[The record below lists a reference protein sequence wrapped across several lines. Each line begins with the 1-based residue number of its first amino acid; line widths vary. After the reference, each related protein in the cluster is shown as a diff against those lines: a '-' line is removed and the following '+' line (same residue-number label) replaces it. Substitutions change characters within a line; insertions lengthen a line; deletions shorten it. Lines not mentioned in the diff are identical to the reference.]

1 MPSFAPPRLI
11 ALLLTLAAC
20 SAEPEAQKA
29 AAITVDG
36 DLALLAEPDKATS
49 KARFAN
55 LRNMLGSGES

>member
-1 MPSFAPPRLI
+1 MKLNPLLI

-36 DLALLAEPDKATS
+36 DRALLAEP
-49 KARFAN
+49 ARPP
-55 LRNMLGSGES
+55 S